1 MKLKRPDG
9 AKRIGRPAHL
19 KMHIISEKLHIMQ
32 SPEARTLSCISLLY
46 KKEGG
51 EQEEMN
57 NYSNFMHFDLAGQN
71 VNRISSG
78 DLIPRCLFIIL
89 LICNFAYL

>member
-1 MKLKRPDG
+1 
-9 AKRIGRPAHL
+9 
-19 KMHIISEKLHIMQ
+19 
-32 SPEARTLSCISLLY
+32 
-46 KKEGG
+46 
-51 EQEEMN
+51 MN